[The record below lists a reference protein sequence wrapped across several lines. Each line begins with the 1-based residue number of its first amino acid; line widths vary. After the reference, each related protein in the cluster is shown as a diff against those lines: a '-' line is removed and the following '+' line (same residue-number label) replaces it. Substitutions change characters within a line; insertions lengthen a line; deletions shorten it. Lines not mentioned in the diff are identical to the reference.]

1 MTKEELI
8 LDRMNSIIEAI
19 NEHIIKC
26 PDCHLRTVLKSIMGD
41 GIDL

>member
-8 LDRMNSIIEAI
+8 LDKMNSIIEAI

-26 PDCHLRTVLKSIMGD
+26 PECHLKVVLKSIIGD
-41 GIDL
+41 SN

>member
-8 LDRMNSIIEAI
+8 LDKMNSIIEAI

-26 PDCHLRTVLKSIMGD
+26 PDCHLKGILKSIIGD
-41 GIDL
+41 TIE